1 MSKFVHPL
9 QLDQFFVG
17 QPHLSIQI
25 SNPVGQIGFEKKTC
39 VEVSIPYMVPT
50 YPTLEKDNHLQK
62 GLGMGDFLVNVP
74 GGYPVMGWYDC

>member
-25 SNPVGQIGFEKKTC
+25 SNPVGQIGFEKKKHAWRQ
-39 VEVSIPYMVPT
+39 V
-50 YPTLEKDNHLQK
+50 YPTWFQHIPPWKRTIIFKRD
-62 GLGMGDFLVNVP
+62 LGWEIF
-74 GGYPVMGWYDC
+74 